1 MIRKAVI
8 KDLDILAELACQLW
22 PNHTVE
28 EMRAEY
34 ADMIAKPDAAF
45 FLAFA
50 QETAVGFAQC
60 QLRCDYVEGTDSSPV
75 GYLEGIYV
83 TESYRHHGIAKRL
96 LHACEVWAKEQGC
109 TEFASDCELDNTQS
123 LQFHLDVGFEEANR
137 IICFTKKL

>member
-45 FLAFA
+45 FLAFCP
-50 QETAVGFAQC
+50 GNRRWF
-60 QLRCDYVEGTDSSPV
+60 RPMPV
-75 GYLEGIYV
+75 
-83 TESYRHHGIAKRL
+83 AARL
-96 LHACEVWAKEQGC
+96 C
-109 TEFASDCELDNTQS
+109 
-123 LQFHLDVGFEEANR
+123 
-137 IICFTKKL
+137 

>member
-1 MIRKAVI
+1 MIRKAES
-8 KDLDILAELACQLW
+8 KDLPILAELACRLW
-22 PNHTVE
+22 PDNTVD
-28 EMRAEY
+28 EMCSE
-34 ADMIAKPDAAF
+34 MGENLSKPNAAF
-45 FLAFA
+45 FLAYV
-50 QETAVGFAQC
+50 EKVPIGFAQC
-60 QLRCDYVEGTDSSPV
+60 QLRHDYVEGTDSSPV

-123 LQFHLDVGFEEANR
+123 LQFHLNVGFEEANR